1 MVLIGAITVGVGW
14 SKVWIEPKRQPV
26 LCQRIANLAENTHR
40 AFLPASGSRRRVRTA
55 WAKK

>member
-55 WAKK
+55 